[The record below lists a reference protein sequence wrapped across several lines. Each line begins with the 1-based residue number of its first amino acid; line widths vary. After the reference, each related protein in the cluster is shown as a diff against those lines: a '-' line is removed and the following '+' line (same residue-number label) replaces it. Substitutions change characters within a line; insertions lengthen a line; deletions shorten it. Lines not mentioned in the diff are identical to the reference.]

1 MRTLLLIVAAAEARG
16 FAVHQSGAV
25 LPGIRPIAAVATP
38 LSPKMLAVAGSLPV
52 EYNGCAAVMG
62 GYVMIYYVNMWL
74 SAGTPTDACPA
85 QTTWGNRIF
94 LNMGEQAPAFLTSFW
109 THAAF
114 ASPLVASQVGT
125 AYLGFTVLYTLLRL
139 KNKGGMDVQTGF
151 LTTVPRYAINVF
163 LVSTAVA
170 QRCFGLLKGARA
182 FHAVAFVPVCV
193 LFFILFSKVG
203 ESLVPWFKSGGD

>member
-1 MRTLLLIVAAAEARG
+1 MVLAVYHLNPLCLSAVFLFSHDRFCFRKSSVSTEMRTLLLIFAAAEARG

-94 LNMGEQAPAFLTSFW
+94 LSQHGR
-109 THAAF
+109 
-114 ASPLVASQVGT
+114 ASSV
-125 AYLGFTVLYTLLRL
+125 VLKRII
-139 KNKGGMDVQTGF
+139 NK
-151 LTTVPRYAINVF
+151 
-163 LVSTAVA
+163 
-170 QRCFGLLKGARA
+170 
-182 FHAVAFVPVCV
+182 
-193 LFFILFSKVG
+193 
-203 ESLVPWFKSGGD
+203 